1 MIMEVKKTGNRHRG
15 NQVKRFSESIGMKQ
29 SVLAE
34 ELHTTQQNISYYE
47 KQENLED
54 HIFEGLAKAM
64 GVTPDVLN
72 DFNSAPEVVNN
83 IQEVHDLHDQS
94 SAVNTGTY
102 NFNPI
107 EKIVEQ
113 ASKIEELYKDLLASE
128 RDKIT
133 ILNNA
138 LESLKNVN
146 ETLRRTIEKGR
157 D

>member
-1 MIMEVKKTGNRHRG
+1 MEVKKTGNRHRG
-15 NQVKRFSESIGMKQ
+15 NQVKRFRESIGMKQ

-83 IQEVHDLHDQS
+83 IQEMNDNS
-94 SAVNTGTY
+94 SAGNGHPIY

-146 ETLRRTIEKGR
+146 ETLKNTIEKG
-157 D
+157 DK